1 MLYPIIK
8 CECGNR
14 KVADPRSR
22 PLEQILQQ
30 KWCDKFL
37 ATTNQTNYEKH
48 VVLNHN
54 SKPCYPSLA
63 DLKKNNLKSQGKS
76 WEIK

>member
-1 MLYPIIK
+1 
-8 CECGNR
+8 
-14 KVADPRSR
+14 
-22 PLEQILQQ
+22 LQQ